1 MKKMKVELEKKI
13 MREPLMKKVQGD
25 GVEIQLAIWGGEGK
39 KILAV
44 HGLTANCGC
53 WGRRPRAGAC
63 GQPRRGT
70 RSHRAGPSACALGER
85 GCCLRLTSRRG

>member
-39 KILAV
+39 RILAV

-53 WGRRPRAGAC
+53 WDAMAAMLSPRHQVLAMDLRGRG
-63 GQPRRGT
+63 
-70 RSHRAGPSACALGER
+70 RSAKPSSGY
-85 GCCLRLTSRRG
+85 SI